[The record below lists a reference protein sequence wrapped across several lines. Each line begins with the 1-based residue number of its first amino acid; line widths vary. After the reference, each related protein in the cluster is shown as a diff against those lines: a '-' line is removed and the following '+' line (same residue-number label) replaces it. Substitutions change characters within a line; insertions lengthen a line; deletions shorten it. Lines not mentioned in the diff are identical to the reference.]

1 MALESATYIDGLVI
15 SNPTGSDNISQGD
28 EHLRLIKKVLK
39 NTFPNADSASESIL
53 AVSHNSRAG
62 YTDVRTTA
70 MSDSG
75 LSCSHTKVSASS
87 TLYVMA
93 QSEIKLWT
101 TFDTTN
107 YQSAWVQLVYDT
119 STTTG
124 ISPST
129 ELDACYMKEHGL
141 DTSGSSAQLGFNY
154 SVFWKVTGLAA
165 GANTFK
171 VRARCQDSGDGG
183 AEFVDGTMLIV
194 EVSG

>member
-1 MALESATYIDGLVI
+1 MALETGTYVDDLVI
-15 SNPTGSDNISQGD
+15 TNPTGSDSISVGD
-28 EHLRLIKKVLK
+28 DHIRLIKKVLK
-39 NTFPNADSASESIL
+39 NTFPNADSASEAIL

-62 YTDVRTTA
+62 YTDVRTTV

-75 LSCSHTKVSASS
+75 LSCSHTKASASS
-87 TLYVMA
+87 TLYIMA
-93 QSEIKLWT
+93 QSEIKLWSSFT
-101 TFDTTN
+101 STN
-107 YQSAWVQLVYDT
+107 YQSAWVQLAYDT

-129 ELDACYMKEHGL
+129 ELDACYMKEAGME
-141 DTSGSSAQLGFNY
+141 TSSTAQLGFNF
-154 SVFWKVTGLAA
+154 SAFWKVTGLAT
-165 GANTFK
+165 GAKTFK

>member
-1 MALESATYIDGLVI
+1 MALESATYVDGLVI

-62 YTDVRTTA
+62 YTDVRTTV

-75 LSCSHTKVSASS
+75 LSCSHTKASASS

-93 QSEIKLWT
+93 QSEIKLWSS
-101 TFDTTN
+101 FSSTN
-107 YQSAWVQLVYDT
+107 YQSAWVQLAYAT

-129 ELDACYMKEHGL
+129 ELDACYMKEAGME
-141 DTSGSSAQLGFNY
+141 TSSTAQLGFNF
-154 SVFWKVTGLAA
+154 SAFWKITGLAA

-171 VRARCQDSGDGG
+171 VRGRCQDSGDGG